1 MQKLIGGVL
10 SVLVSIGVAWGIIQY
25 VGEGSPF
32 LSDEWFA
39 HWDEK
44 WNTLQGETSDK
55 IEENLPNPDEV
66 NDAGAGE
73 Q

>member
-10 SVLVSIGVAWGIIQY
+10 SILVSIGVAWGIIQY

-32 LSDEWFA
+32 LSEEWFA

-55 IEENLPNPDEV
+55 IGENLPNPNEV